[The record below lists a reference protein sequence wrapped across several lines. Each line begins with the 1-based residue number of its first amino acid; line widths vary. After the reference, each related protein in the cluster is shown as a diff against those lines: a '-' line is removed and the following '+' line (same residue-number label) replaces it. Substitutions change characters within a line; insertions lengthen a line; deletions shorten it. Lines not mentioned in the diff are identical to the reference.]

1 MHEQN
6 LRHQIVAYIA
16 QRKNIPIEDCESEG
30 RRGRVVKWQNDTAKS
45 LSLAESRNSAKRQ
58 SRVFV
63 NGIGLA
69 QLRKKRKKGGEITK
83 NFKSNLSILLVV
95 GVLGTS
101 GAALAADGVLLKED
115 IASDSYCHTQFPAI
129 RESTLGDDQPQLK
142 DSSTGDV
149 IDFYGPCDEDP
160 LGKDQVHDQRIENQH
175 RLDTEYSSEWRAE
188 RRIVGKNILI
198 EFRTTGGK
206 SERRPELAAELVRLK
221 VDVIGFDDVHWRGLL
236 ERLSVTDFIYYETK
250 YSLHPIEP

>member
-69 QLRKKRKKGGEITK
+69 QLRKKKK
-83 NFKSNLSILLVV
+83 
-95 GVLGTS
+95 
-101 GAALAADGVLLKED
+101 
-115 IASDSYCHTQFPAI
+115 
-129 RESTLGDDQPQLK
+129 
-142 DSSTGDV
+142 
-149 IDFYGPCDEDP
+149 
-160 LGKDQVHDQRIENQH
+160 
-175 RLDTEYSSEWRAE
+175 E
-188 RRIVGKNILI
+188 RG
-198 EFRTTGGK
+198 
-206 SERRPELAAELVRLK
+206 
-221 VDVIGFDDVHWRGLL
+221 
-236 ERLSVTDFIYYETK
+236 
-250 YSLHPIEP
+250 